1 MIDELLKKIMNRFY
15 FVIFFMIIFS
25 FVLMGKLIYIQVVE
39 GEKYKIIASNQTI
52 KNVVLQPSRG
62 NIYSEYGS
70 LMATSVAQYE
80 VRWDSKVP
88 SNSLYNKTKR
98 KVSKGFIFNSQT
110 PYIKLYESLE
120 NARKIIIGTCS
131 LLKI

>member
-1 MIDELLKKIMNRFY
+1 MIDEVLKKIMNRFY
-15 FVIFFMIIFS
+15 FVICFMIIFS
-25 FVLMGKLIYIQVVE
+25 FVLMWKLIYIQVVE

-88 SNSLYNKTKR
+88 SNSLYNNNKEKLA
-98 KVSKGFIFNSQT
+98 KDLSLILQT
-110 PYIKLYESLE
+110 PYTKLYESL
-120 NARKIIIGTCS
+120 
-131 LLKI
+131 